1 MKITDLEAIVVAPPQ
16 HSDASLDAMIV
27 RVSTDEGITGIGE
40 VNTIPMAVRAALM
53 AGSYHS
59 WSMGFRD
66 LLIGEDPEHTERL
79 WDKMYRH
86 TGMSG
91 RRGLVPNLIAGI
103 DVALWDIRGKA
114 VGKPIHHLLG
124 GARHQYLDAYLTID
138 APPDA
143 DVGRVRDESLRMI
156 EQGRELGFHRMKLE
170 TSPDQVRDEARMPEI
185 VHAARRALG
194 TDGTLMLD
202 VVYRWHDVK
211 TALRTLE
218 CVAED
223 NLYFVEAPFS
233 NDLLDNYAE
242 LARRSPV
249 RVAAGE
255 WLVTRFE
262 FLELLDRG
270 SCDIVQPGVCR
281 VGGFTE
287 AMRVARLAMDRGRL
301 VVPYGWWATGIG
313 LAASLHFAA
322 AVEHCPLVEFVHPAL
337 YPSELRE
344 RLVGPV
350 PQVIGGR
357 FALPT
362 RPGLGVE
369 LDEAAVRRYR
379 VA

>member
-1 MKITDLEAIVVAPPQ
+1 MKITDVEAIVVAPPR
-16 HSDASLDAMIV
+16 HSDASLDAVII
-27 RVSTDEGITGIGE
+27 RVSTDAGISGIGE
-40 VNTIPMAVRAALM
+40 VNTIPAAVRAAVM
-53 AGSYHS
+53 AGSYHT
-59 WSMGFRD
+59 WSMGFRN
-66 LLIGEDPEHTERL
+66 LLVGEDPEHTERL
-79 WDKMYRH
+79 WDKMYHH

-91 RRGLVPNLIAGI
+91 RRGLIPNLIAGI

-114 VGKPIHHLLG
+114 AGKPIHHLLG
-124 GARHQYLDAYLTID
+124 GARREYLDAYLTID
-138 APPDA
+138 AQPGA
-143 DVGRVRDESLRMI
+143 DFACVRDESLRMI
-156 EQGRELGFHRMKLE
+156 RQGRELGFNRMKLE
-170 TSPDQVRDEARMPEI
+170 TSPEQVRDEARMPEI

-194 TDGTLMLD
+194 DDGMLMLD

-211 TALRTLE
+211 TALHTLE
-218 CVAED
+218 RVAQD
-223 NLYFVEAPFS
+223 DLYFVEAPFS
-233 NDLLDNYAE
+233 NDHLDNYAE

-270 SCDIVQPGVCR
+270 HCDIVQPGVCR

-322 AVEHCPLVEFVHPAL
+322 AIENCPLVEFVHPAL
-337 YPSELRE
+337 YPSELRDH
-344 RLVGPV
+344 LVTPS
-350 PQVIGGR
+350 PLPIGNR
-357 FALPT
+357 FELPT

-369 LDEAAVRRYR
+369 LDETAVRRYR
-379 VA
+379 VT

>member
-1 MKITDLEAIVVAPPQ
+1 MKITDVEAIVVAPKR
-16 HSDASLDAMIV
+16 HSDASLDAVIV

-40 VNTIPMAVRAALM
+40 VNTIPMAVRAAVM

-59 WSMGFRD
+59 WSMGLRD
-66 LLIGEDPEHTERL
+66 LLVGEDPEHTERL
-79 WDKMYRH
+79 WDKMYHH

-124 GARHQYLDAYLTID
+124 GARRQHLDAYLTID
-138 APPDA
+138 AAPGPDF
-143 DVGRVRDESLRMI
+143 GKVRDESVAMI
-156 EQGRELGFHRMKLE
+156 ERGRELGFRRMKLE
-170 TSPDQVRDEARMPEI
+170 TSREQVPDEACMPEI
-185 VHAARRALG
+185 VHAARKALG
-194 TDGTLMLD
+194 AQGTLMLD

-211 TALRTLE
+211 TALHTLE
-218 CVAED
+218 KVAED
-223 NLYFVEAPFS
+223 DLYFVEAPFS
-233 NDLLDNYAE
+233 NDHLENYAE
-242 LARRSPV
+242 LARRSTV
-249 RVAAGE
+249 RIAAGE

-270 SCDIVQPGVCR
+270 HCDIVQPGVCR

-313 LAASLHFAA
+313 LAASLQFAA
-322 AVEHCPLVEFVHPAL
+322 AVEHCPFVEFIHPSL
-337 YPSELRE
+337 YPSELRDH
-344 RLVGPV
+344 LVGPA
-350 PQVIGGR
+350 PSMDGDR
-357 FALPT
+357 FLLPT

-369 LDEAAVRRYR
+369 LDEDAVNRYR
-379 VA
+379 IA